1 MDRLW
6 QPRGQ
11 GPEDGLEIAESSAA
25 TSCSVGLLCR
35 ERVEVDVRLS

>member
-25 TSCSVGLLCR
+25 TSCSVGLLGG